1 MDDKE
6 SKESG
11 RITISDVAEALNI
24 SKTTVSRAI
33 SGKGRIGEETRK
45 KVLDYIETH
54 NYKPSPL
61 AKGLAQ
67 SKTYNIG
74 WVMPGDS
81 EVTDLPFFQRCM
93 IGISEAVA
101 YQDYDILLIM
111 VYEDDMS
118 QLQRVVENH
127 KIDGLILGRTLIR
140 DDRIKYLKHT
150 NLPFVA
156 IGSTEEPNVAQIDN
170 DHIAACRELTSILI
184 MKGMKKFA
192 LIGGN
197 SNHVVNRT
205 RREGFEQGI
214 IGAGLMIQDM
224 KVYMDCV
231 DRSNVEMAV
240 EDSMR
245 HMVDCIVCMDDGICN
260 WVLDK
265 LRKEGIS
272 VPEQIKVASFYNSA
286 LLENNRPA
294 ITSLQYDP
302 KELGKTAGETLFR
315 MIEGEDIADRILLGY
330 EVTLKGSTQ

>member
-1 MDDKE
+1 M
-6 SKESG
+6 
-11 RITISDVAEALNI
+11 
-24 SKTTVSRAI
+24 
-33 SGKGRIGEETRK
+33 
-45 KVLDYIETH
+45 
-54 NYKPSPL
+54 
-61 AKGLAQ
+61 
-67 SKTYNIG
+67 
-74 WVMPGDS
+74 
-81 EVTDLPFFQRCM
+81 
-93 IGISEAVA
+93 
-101 YQDYDILLIM
+101 
-111 VYEDDMS
+111 DDMS

-140 DDRIKYLKHT
+140 DDRIKYLKQT
-150 NLPFVA
+150 DLPFVA
-156 IGSTEEPNVAQIDN
+156 IGSTE
-170 DHIAACRELTSILI
+170 ELTSILI

-192 LIGGN
+192 LIGGD

-214 IGAGLMIQDM
+214 TGAGLMIEDM

-272 VPEQIKVASFYNSA
+272 VPEQIKVASFYNSV

-294 ITSLQYDP
+294 ITSLQYAP

-315 MIEGEDIADRILLGY
+315 MIEGEEIADRILLGY

>member
-1 MDDKE
+1 MRYTKRE
-6 SKESG
+6 QVN
-11 RITISDVAEALNI
+11 T
-24 SKTTVSRAI
+24 
-33 SGKGRIGEETRK
+33 
-45 KVLDYIETH
+45 
-54 NYKPSPL
+54 
-61 AKGLAQ
+61 
-67 SKTYNIG
+67 
-74 WVMPGDS
+74 M
-81 EVTDLPFFQRCM
+81 
-93 IGISEAVA
+93 
-101 YQDYDILLIM
+101 
-111 VYEDDMS
+111 DDMS

-140 DDRIKYLKHT
+140 DDRIKYLKQT
-150 NLPFVA
+150 DLPFVA

-184 MKGMKKFA
+184 MKGIKKFA

-214 IGAGLMIQDM
+214 IGAGLMIEDM

-245 HMVDCIVCMDDGICN
+245 HMVDCIVCMD

-294 ITSLQYDP
+294 LTSLQYDP

-315 MIEGEDIADRILLGY
+315 MIEGEEIADRILLGY

>member
-1 MDDKE
+1 MRYTKRE
-6 SKESG
+6 QVN
-11 RITISDVAEALNI
+11 T
-24 SKTTVSRAI
+24 
-33 SGKGRIGEETRK
+33 
-45 KVLDYIETH
+45 
-54 NYKPSPL
+54 
-61 AKGLAQ
+61 
-67 SKTYNIG
+67 
-74 WVMPGDS
+74 M
-81 EVTDLPFFQRCM
+81 
-93 IGISEAVA
+93 
-101 YQDYDILLIM
+101 
-111 VYEDDMS
+111 DDMS

-140 DDRIKYLKHT
+140 DDRIKYLKQT
-150 NLPFVA
+150 DLPFVA

-184 MKGMKKFA
+184 MKGIKKFA

-214 IGAGLMIQDM
+214 IGAGLMIEDM

-265 LRKEGIS
+265 LR
-272 VPEQIKVASFYNSA
+272 
-286 LLENNRPA
+286 LEKKA
-294 ITSLQYDP
+294 Y
-302 KELGKTAGETLFR
+302 LFR
-315 MIEGEDIADRILLGY
+315 NRLRLLLFI
-330 EVTLKGSTQ
+330 TAPCLKITARRSHHYSMTQKNLVKQPERHYFG

>member
-1 MDDKE
+1 MRYTKRE
-6 SKESG
+6 QVN
-11 RITISDVAEALNI
+11 T
-24 SKTTVSRAI
+24 
-33 SGKGRIGEETRK
+33 
-45 KVLDYIETH
+45 
-54 NYKPSPL
+54 
-61 AKGLAQ
+61 
-67 SKTYNIG
+67 
-74 WVMPGDS
+74 M
-81 EVTDLPFFQRCM
+81 
-93 IGISEAVA
+93 
-101 YQDYDILLIM
+101 
-111 VYEDDMS
+111 DDMS
-118 QLQRVVENH
+118 QLQRAVENH

-140 DDRIKYLKHT
+140 DDRIKYLKQT
-150 NLPFVA
+150 DLPFVA

-192 LIGGN
+192 LIGGD

-214 IGAGLMIQDM
+214 TGAGLMIEDM

-245 HMVDCIVCMDDGICN
+245 HIVDCIVCMDDGICK

-265 LRKEGIS
+265 LRKEGHICS
-272 VPEQIKVASFYNSA
+272 GTDMPSFYNSA

>member
-1 MDDKE
+1 MRYTKRE
-6 SKESG
+6 QVN
-11 RITISDVAEALNI
+11 T
-24 SKTTVSRAI
+24 
-33 SGKGRIGEETRK
+33 
-45 KVLDYIETH
+45 
-54 NYKPSPL
+54 
-61 AKGLAQ
+61 
-67 SKTYNIG
+67 
-74 WVMPGDS
+74 M
-81 EVTDLPFFQRCM
+81 
-93 IGISEAVA
+93 
-101 YQDYDILLIM
+101 
-111 VYEDDMS
+111 DDMS

-140 DDRIKYLKHT
+140 DDRIKYLKQT
-150 NLPFVA
+150 DLPFVA
-156 IGSTEEPNVAQIDN
+156 IGSTEEPNVAQID
-170 DHIAACRELTSILI
+170 HIAACRELTSILI
-184 MKGMKKFA
+184 MKGIKKFA

-214 IGAGLMIQDM
+214 IGAGLMIEDM

-294 ITSLQYDP
+294 LTSLQYDP

-315 MIEGEDIADRILLGY
+315 MIEGEEIADRILLGY

>member
-1 MDDKE
+1 MRYTKREQVNTMDD
-6 SKESG
+6 
-11 RITISDVAEALNI
+11 T
-24 SKTTVSRAI
+24 
-33 SGKGRIGEETRK
+33 
-45 KVLDYIETH
+45 
-54 NYKPSPL
+54 
-61 AKGLAQ
+61 
-67 SKTYNIG
+67 
-74 WVMPGDS
+74 
-81 EVTDLPFFQRCM
+81 
-93 IGISEAVA
+93 
-101 YQDYDILLIM
+101 
-111 VYEDDMS
+111 S
-118 QLQRVVENH
+118 QLQRAVENH

-140 DDRIKYLKHT
+140 DDRIKYLKQT
-150 NLPFVA
+150 DLPFVA

-192 LIGGN
+192 LIGGDG
-197 SNHVVNRT
+197 NHVVNRT

-214 IGAGLMIQDM
+214 TGAGLMIEDM

-245 HMVDCIVCMDDGICN
+245 HMVDCIVCMDDGICD

-294 ITSLQYDP
+294 ITLLQYAP
-302 KELGKTAGETLFR
+302 KELGKTSGETLFR
-315 MIEGEDIADRILLGY
+315 MIEGEEIADWILLGY